1 MQISLLKESHEN
13 LFLREGYLLAL
24 KFQQGYAC
32 FRILGWEPS
41 NVKPYSLGAVTALSN
56 LAAWNEV
63 VDAGNRRYLMP
74 PEEYWIYH
82 AFYGVN
88 KPKARIFFQYP
99 TRQDRWN
106 LVAVQRTIT
115 GTAAVAPDVGYIDG
129 EMSPFDGPFALK
141 SQLFT
146 VHELYPAFN
155 CYNPLNDAMD
165 NVMLNFELMRYSYLI
180 IKNRDLIRDILTL
193 KRPGRLHTV
202 AGIDPSPA
210 RMPDWLSDRVGK
222 ELLEYSKTV
231 IEEGG

>member
-74 PEEYWIYH
+74 SEEYWIYH

-155 CYNPLNDAMD
+155 CYNPLGDAMD
-165 NVMLNFELMRYSYLI
+165 NVM
-180 IKNRDLIRDILTL
+180 
-193 KRPGRLHTV
+193 RPGRLHTV
-202 AGIDPSPA
+202 AGIDPQPA
-210 RMPDWLSDRVGK
+210 RMPDWLGDLVGK

>member
-1 MQISLLKESHEN
+1 MQAALMKESHEN
-13 LFLREGYLLAL
+13 LFLKEGYLLAL
-24 KFQQGYAC
+24 QFAQGYAC

-41 NVKPYSLGAVTALSN
+41 NVKPYSLGAVAALSN
-56 LAAWNEV
+56 LAAWDEIA
-63 VDAGNRRYLMP
+63 DAGSRRYLMP
-74 PEEYWIYH
+74 PEEHWIYH
-82 AFYGVN
+82 SFYGVN
-88 KPKARIFFQYP
+88 KPRARIFFQYP
-99 TRQDRWN
+99 TRQDRMN

-115 GTAAVAPDVGYIDG
+115 GDVGYVDG

-141 SQLFT
+141 TQLFT

-165 NVMLNFELMRYSYLI
+165 NVMLNFDIMRYSYVL

-210 RMPDWLSDRVGK
+210 KIPDWLSKLVGAD
-222 ELLEYSKTV
+222 LLTYSKTV

>member
-1 MQISLLKESHEN
+1 MQVALMKESHEN
-13 LFLREGYLLAL
+13 LFLKEGYLLAL
-24 KFQQGYAC
+24 QFAQGYAC

-41 NVKPYSLGAVTALSN
+41 NVKPYSLGGVLALSN
-56 LAAWNEV
+56 LASWDEITDVN
-63 VDAGNRRYLMP
+63 NRRYLMP
-74 PEEYWIYH
+74 PEERWIYQI
-82 AFYGVN
+82 FYGVN
-88 KPKARIFFQYP
+88 KPRARIYFQYP

-115 GTAAVAPDVGYIDG
+115 GDVGYIDG

-141 SQLFT
+141 TQIFS
-146 VHELYPAFN
+146 VRELYPAFN

-165 NVMLNFELMRYSYLI
+165 NVMLNFDVMRYSYLI

-202 AGIDPSPA
+202 AGIDPLPA
-210 RMPDWLSDRVGK
+210 PIPDWLSDLVGK
-222 ELLEYSKTV
+222 DLLDYSKTV